1 MKKAETVKVY
11 MEWVNYLGEVQS
23 RELIATFCSINWAKS
38 FVKNERSVVDGKF
51 TRLVIE
57 K

>member
-1 MKKAETVKVY
+1 MNKKTVKVY

-23 RELIATFCSINWAKS
+23 KELIATFISINWAKRFLENS
-38 FVKNERSVVDGKF
+38 KDEVDGKY

-57 K
+57 E